1 METAVMWRVLSRFSR
16 YCAAGSFNHSSYLCD
31 YKNLHLMGVFPGC
44 LYLADV
50 CTCFR
55 WTRACRRGWR
65 QGWSW
70 RCACDQSPTALTGW
84 LTSSPHVA
92 SCCCCGMRA
101 TRTTGAPTSG
111 ATSWRQT
118 STRWAGAASM
128 ARPWER
134 QRVRRGCL
142 QISQN
147 LCFFFSFDC
156 LQRAYMQYE
165 LNN

>member
-1 METAVMWRVLSRFSR
+1 MRRLLGRFSQ

-31 YKNLHLMGVFPGC
+31 FKKMHFMGVFPGC

-65 QGWSW
+65 QVWSW

-92 SCCCCGMRA
+92 SCCYCGTRA

-118 STRWAGAASM
+118 STHWAGAASM

-142 QISQN
+142 LISQS
-147 LCFFFSFDC
+147 LWLLFSFDC
-156 LQRAYMQYE
+156 LQRANMQYE